1 MLLENFFVNKFS
13 YMKNILLVDDHAIIR
28 TGLKLYIETIIPFS
42 VIDEASDG
50 DTAFEKIK
58 KKDYDLLIMDV
69 NMPGTDSFGLISN
82 IIAIKPDSKILMVS
96 MNAEEIYAKRYLK
109 LGAKGYISKD
119 APETEIKTA
128 INTVLNNK
136 KYISSSLSQTLT
148 EEAIGNKSPN
158 PFDSLSPQEFKIIQF
173 IMRGES
179 VSEISQKLNLHT
191 STIGTHKARIFK
203 KLNCKNIVDLRE
215 LAKVYQII
223 SAGS

>member
-82 IIAIKPDSKILMVS
+82 ITAIKPDSKILMIS
-96 MNAEEIYAKRYLK
+96 MNAEEIYAKRYLR

-119 APETEIKTA
+119 ASETEIKTA
-128 INTVLNNK
+128 IDTVLNNK
-136 KYISSSLSQTLT
+136 KYISSSLSQALT

-173 IMRGES
+173 IMKGES

-215 LAKVYQII
+215 LARVYQII
-223 SAGS
+223 PAGS